1 MSDLLK
7 SNDSLYTELRKT
19 NERYLNQRVEN
30 AKLKDEIQILQSQL
44 EQQLQS
50 SSKIGNLSRDGGQS
64 PNTGDRSGSR

>member
-50 SSKIGNLSRDGGQS
+50 SSKIGNLSRDGG
-64 PNTGDRSGSR
+64 